1 MADKKVTELTAITSV
16 SGDDLLLV
24 VNDPLGTPGSRK
36 ITLKDFFSTVGVEQ
50 VYTAQ
55 STFTANVTMSG
66 TNVDISSDVDVTG
79 ELTVDGY
86 NVLTELDNKMGVSN
100 AVSTFATID
109 QVNDRM
115 QVANT
120 VLLVNDRIQ
129 VSNADA
135 KYATSVDSNLT
146 GITTIASA
154 NCTSVS
160 SANVSTQELNSDF
173 VNVRNNLTVSRMN
186 GFILEDDGSLGVPST
201 SNAATESVTAG
212 TIWYSNNHIY
222 IATDANTIKRVDLST
237 F

>member
-36 ITLKDFFSTVGVEQ
+36 ITLKDFFSTIGVEQ

-129 VSNADA
+129 VANADA

-146 GITTIASA
+146 GVTTIASA

-160 SANVSTQELNSDF
+160 SANVAAQELSSDF
-173 VNVRNNLTVSRMN
+173 ITVRNLTVSQMN
-186 GFILEDDGSLGVPST
+186 GLILEDDGALGVPST